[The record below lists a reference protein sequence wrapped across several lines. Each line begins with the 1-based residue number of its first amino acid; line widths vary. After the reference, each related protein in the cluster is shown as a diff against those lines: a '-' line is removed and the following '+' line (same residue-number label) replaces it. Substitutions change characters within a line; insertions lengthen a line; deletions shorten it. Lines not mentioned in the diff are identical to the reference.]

1 MAKSKKIITSE
12 DLQSEFLKQNSNM
25 YDEMLKEGVDIT
37 KVDEVD
43 VENAKY
49 WISTGSLL
57 LDASITNSYIGKDG
71 KPRLGVVGGK
81 IMSMSGEESTGKS
94 ILAAHILKSAQQMN
108 AFCVYIDG
116 EQAVNKKLFSDIGV
130 DFSKEKLV
138 YSECNVVEKNFQTIE
153 KVMEKI
159 GTSKYPDRLGVVVWD
174 SLAST
179 TTLDELEA
187 QYGEKSYG
195 FLAKRMSEGFRK
207 IIRNLRKYN
216 ISLIFTNQLRQNMK
230 MQNKFD
236 DPFIE
241 PGGNAL
247 PFYSSLSLRLLKP
260 TKGDRILNAKG
271 QQIGTNIRV
280 RFKKNRYGPPQ
291 EDLRFGLYFGRG
303 IDDDTNLYY
312 WLKDKKFL
320 AKRKDQSTLKIPF
333 LDEELKFPTR
343 DWKRILTENEL
354 KVKLQNFV
362 MDEIRIDLNSDDF
375 YDSAEDMDETINNL
389 GENSEEDDN
398 DEKVEFSDE
407 K

>member
-1 MAKSKKIITSE
+1 MAKSKKILTGD
-12 DLQSEFLKQNSNM
+12 DLQNDFLKQNSDI
-25 YDEMLKEGVDIT
+25 YEEMLKDGIDIT

-43 VENAKY
+43 LEDAKY

-57 LDASITNSYIGKDG
+57 LDASITNSYVGKDG
-71 KPRLGVVGGK
+71 KPRLGIVGGK
-81 IMSMSGEESTGKS
+81 IMSLSGQESTGKS
-94 ILAAHILKSAQQMN
+94 ILAAHILKNAQKMN
-108 AFCVYIDG
+108 AFCAYIDG

-138 YSECNVVEKNFQTIE
+138 YSENNVVEKNFQMIE
-153 KVMEKI
+153 KIMEKI
-159 GTSKYPDRLGVVVWD
+159 ASSKYPDRLGVVVWD

-179 TTLDELEA
+179 TTLDEMDAE
-187 QYGEKSYG
+187 YGDKSYG
-195 FLAKRMSEGFRK
+195 FLAKRVSEGFRK
-207 IIRNLRKYN
+207 IIRNLRKFN
-216 ISLIFTNQLRQNMK
+216 ISLIVTNQLRQNMK
-230 MQNKFD
+230 MKNPYD

-271 QQIGTNIRV
+271 QQIGTNIKV

-291 EDLRFGLYFGRG
+291 EDLKFGLYFGRG

-320 AKRKDQSTLKIPF
+320 TKRTDQTTLKLPF
-333 LDEELKFPTR
+333 LNDDLKFPTR

-354 KVKLQNFV
+354 KSKLHNFI

-375 YDSAEDMDETINNL
+375 YDGDEDVDATVNEII
-389 GENSEEDDN
+389 N
-398 DEKVEFSDE
+398 DEDTIDSSSE
-407 K
+407 

>member
-1 MAKSKKIITSE
+1 MGKRKKIITSD
-12 DLQSEFLKQNSNM
+12 DLQKEFLNQNSDI
-25 YDEMLKEGVDIT
+25 YDEMIKDGIDIT

-43 VENAKY
+43 LEDAKY

-57 LDASITNSYIGKDG
+57 LDASITNAYIGKDG

-81 IMSMSGEESTGKS
+81 ITSLSGEESTGKS
-94 ILAAHILKSAQQMN
+94 ILAAHLLKSAQQMN

-138 YSECNVVEKNFQTIE
+138 YSECNVVEQNFNTIE

-159 GTSKYPDRLGVVVWD
+159 GASKHPDRLGVVVWD

-187 QYGEKSYG
+187 KHGEKTYG

-207 IIRNLRKYN
+207 IIRNLRKFN

-236 DPFIE
+236 DPFVE

-291 EDLRFGLYFGRG
+291 EDLRFSLYYGRG
-303 IDDDTNLYY
+303 IDDDANLYY
-312 WLKDKKFL
+312 WLKDKKYL
-320 AKRKDQSTLKIPF
+320 TKRLDQSTLKLPT
-333 LDEELKFPTR
+333 LDEELKFPTK
-343 DWKRILTENEL
+343 DWKRMLSEGDL
-354 KVKLQNFV
+354 KEKLDKFV

-375 YDSAEDMDETINNL
+375 YDT
-389 GENSEEDDN
+389 N
-398 DEKVEFSDE
+398 DEDLDEQVEELTSEKDELSDE
-407 K
+407 

>member
-1 MAKSKKIITSE
+1 MAKSKKIITAD
-12 DLQSEFLKQNSNM
+12 DLQAEFLQQNSDI
-25 YDEMLKEGVDIT
+25 YDEMLKEGIDIT

-159 GTSKYPDRLGVVVWD
+159 GASKHPDRLGVVVWD

-187 QYGEKSYG
+187 DFGDKSYG
-195 FLAKRMSEGFRK
+195 YLAKKMSEGFRK
-207 IIRNLRKYN
+207 IIRNLRRYN
-216 ISLIFTNQLRQNMK
+216 ISLVFTNQLRQNMK
-230 MQNKFD
+230 MKNPYD

-291 EDLRFGLYFGRG
+291 EDLKFGLYFGRG
-303 IDDDTNLYY
+303 IDDDTNMYY
-312 WLKDKKFL
+312 WLKDKKL
-320 AKRKDQSTLKIPF
+320 LTKRTDQSTLKVPF
-333 LDEELKFPTR
+333 IDDELKFPTK
-343 DWKRILTENEL
+343 DWKRILSENEL
-354 KVKLQNFV
+354 RTKLQNFI

-375 YDSAEDMDETINNL
+375 YDSAEDIDDTISKMVDE
-389 GENSEEDDN
+389 EEDTKI
-398 DEKVEFSDE
+398 E
-407 K
+407 

>member
-1 MAKSKKIITSE
+1 MAKSKKILTGD
-12 DLQSEFLKQNSNM
+12 DLQDDFLKQNSDI
-25 YDEMLKEGVDIT
+25 YEEMLKDGIDIT

-43 VENAKY
+43 LEDARY

-71 KPRLGVVGGK
+71 KPRLGIVGGK
-81 IMSMSGEESTGKS
+81 IMSLSGQESTGKS
-94 ILAAHILKSAQQMN
+94 ILAAHILKNAQKMN
-108 AFCVYIDG
+108 AFCAYIDG

-138 YSECNVVEKNFQTIE
+138 YSENNVVEKNFQMIE
-153 KVMEKI
+153 KIMEKI
-159 GTSKYPDRLGVVVWD
+159 ASSKYPDRLGVVVWD

-179 TTLDELEA
+179 TTLDEMDAE
-187 QYGEKSYG
+187 YGDKSYG
-195 FLAKRMSEGFRK
+195 FLAKRVSEGFRK
-207 IIRNLRKYN
+207 IIRNLRKFN
-216 ISLIFTNQLRQNMK
+216 ISLIVTNQLRQNMK
-230 MQNKFD
+230 MKNPYD

-271 QQIGTNIRV
+271 QQIGTNIKV

-291 EDLRFGLYFGRG
+291 EDLKFGLYFGRG

-320 AKRKDQSTLKIPF
+320 TKRTDQTTLKLPF
-333 LDEELKFPTR
+333 LDDDLKFPTK

-354 KVKLQNFV
+354 RMKLQNFI

-375 YDSAEDMDETINNL
+375 YDGDEDVDATVNEII
-389 GENSEEDDN
+389 N
-398 DEKVEFSDE
+398 DEDTIDSSIE
-407 K
+407 

>member
-1 MAKSKKIITSE
+1 MARPKKILTND
-12 DLQSEFLKQNSNM
+12 DLQDDFLKQNSGI
-25 YDEMLKEGVDIT
+25 YEEMLKEGVDIT

-43 VENAKY
+43 LEDAKY
-49 WISTGSLL
+49 WISTGSTL

-71 KPRLGVVGGK
+71 KPRLGIVGGK
-81 IMSMSGEESTGKS
+81 IMSISGEESTGKS
-94 ILAAHILKSAQQMN
+94 ILAAHILKNAQKMN

-138 YSECNVVEKNFQTIE
+138 YSENNVVEKNFQMIE
-153 KVMEKI
+153 KIMEKI
-159 GTSKYPDRLGVVVWD
+159 GSSKYPDRLGVVVWD

-179 TTLDELEA
+179 TTLDELDAE
-187 QYGEKSYG
+187 YGEKSYG
-195 FLAKRMSEGFRK
+195 HLAKRVSEGFRK
-207 IIRNLRKYN
+207 IIRNLRKFN
-216 ISLIFTNQLRQNMK
+216 ISLVITNQLRANMK
-230 MQNKFD
+230 MKNPYD
-236 DPFIE
+236 DPFVE

-247 PFYSSLSLRLLKP
+247 PFYSSLSLRLLRP

-271 QQIGTNIRV
+271 QQIGTNIKV

-291 EDLRFGLYFGRG
+291 EDLKFGLYYGRG

-320 AKRKDQSTLKIPF
+320 TKRLDQTTLKIPF
-333 LDEELKFPTR
+333 LEEELKFSTK

-354 KVKLQNFV
+354 KTKLQNFV

-375 YDSAEDMDETINNL
+375 YDVDEDVDATVNEII
-389 GENSEEDDN
+389 SEEDT
-398 DEKVEFSDE
+398 VESSDE
-407 K
+407 

>member
-1 MAKSKKIITSE
+1 MARLKKILTSD
-12 DLQSEFLKQNSNM
+12 DLQDDFLKQNSDI
-25 YDEMLKEGVDIT
+25 YEEMLKDGVDIT

-43 VENAKY
+43 LEDAKY
-49 WISTGSLL
+49 WISTGSTL
-57 LDASITNSYIGKDG
+57 LDASITNSYVGKDG
-71 KPRLGVVGGK
+71 KPRLGIVGGK
-81 IMSMSGEESTGKS
+81 IMSISGEESTGKS
-94 ILAAHILKSAQQMN
+94 ILAAHILKNAQNMN

-138 YSECNVVEKNFQTIE
+138 YSENNVVEKNFQMIE
-153 KVMEKI
+153 KIMEKI
-159 GTSKYPDRLGVVVWD
+159 ASSKYPDRLGVVVWD

-179 TTLDELEA
+179 TTLDEIEA
-187 QYGEKSYG
+187 DFGEKSYG
-195 FLAKRMSEGFRK
+195 HLAKQVSTGFRK
-207 IIRNLRKYN
+207 IIRNLRKFN
-216 ISLIFTNQLRQNMK
+216 ISLVITNQLRQNMK
-230 MQNKFD
+230 MKNPYD

-271 QQIGTNIRV
+271 QQIGTNIKV

-291 EDLRFGLYFGRG
+291 NDLNFGLYFGRG

-312 WLKDKKFL
+312 WLKDRKFL
-320 AKRKDQSTLKIPF
+320 TKRIDQSTLKVPF
-333 LDEELKFPTR
+333 LEEDLKFTTK

-354 KVKLQNFV
+354 KTKLQNFV

-375 YDSAEDMDETINNL
+375 YDGDEDVNTTVNEIV
-389 GENSEEDDN
+389 SHEEDVVDSST
-398 DEKVEFSDE
+398 E
-407 K
+407 